1 MLTPN
6 VLALLNG
13 RRSFRRY
20 RAALAQ
26 AIQLDPALQLLP
38 RLLDLPL
45 AVEPLPDPAAI
56 LAAPASIT
64 LSGPPASGRTLAL
77 LQTLARWAEHGA
89 AGPVVY
95 LSLADSDAANLSPR
109 AIITGAFHR
118 AGLPPALSAESRPCI
133 LLIDD
138 LEQLPANRRALWQQ
152 LLCGLETSWPA
163 ARAVVAL
170 PAGEQLPGFQ
180 AVELTVPGLDRLGAW
195 LGHLLPNQEI
205 QPILTALTSGHL
217 ARLRHQNA
225 DLAALAL
232 TYPLSGMPASRTQL
246 YEQVYALFRPLLDDD
261 DRLRARPAEPGGPRS
276 RRTPV
281 AVQLAPGMLVGRAA
295 LRHYRLARSLAGGA
309 DLAILTD
316 LPGAER
322 AAVAPLA
329 AGLLDDP
336 SPVLRLLWGDGSPDP
351 LSVAG
356 MVACLCERPAQS
368 VGYALPLIDLLA
380 QQATPSSQRLL
391 AHLAPSLPELL
402 ATAAPERATIALRLV
417 AQARSTLGAER
428 LATLLV
434 ALIDHPG
441 ADPTLR
447 WAAADLLIE
456 TAAAGGAAGDPSI
469 APMAPPGADTLALAI
484 RCVLGAPAGSA
495 RVGAPELRP
504 GLLALLDG
512 AYGAIRRRT
521 VASALLTDAAAP
533 EDLRALALATVP
545 DPLPISRAL
554 LGAAIVDPTPEV
566 RRAALTAIGRDEP
579 AAALS
584 VLAQALSGD
593 LRPAVQVDL
602 LAAIAALPQVE
613 AGALL
618 ARCALNPQ
626 LGATARMAAID
637 LLAKR
642 GREGAAIL
650 LRLLTLPRLG
660 APGRAAVAR
669 HLGRMGVGA
678 ALPDLRAILLGDGAP
693 QLRRAAAVA
702 LGDLVRRPALREA
715 ALAALSAGLAHA
727 GIDSGL
733 IAQIALALGMSGA
746 SAAIPALGR
755 LLSPLLDDELR
766 AAWLAHIPDLAILPA
781 AEWPGLSV
789 SPTVRVLLLEQLAVG
804 ATPADQPTSLA
815 ELVGRQTDAIL
826 HAAVTALTAIGSLQP
841 SRRNDIRALLR
852 RALRSERR
860 QHAIDRLLI
869 PLAAISAN
877 GGAGD
882 LEAFLSDPGADLRLR
897 WCALDRLGRGPVAT
911 PILLRRLET
920 GSDDGFICGR
930 LIELLGEQRARVAL
944 PALRQLAEQRGGDP
958 HLRRCAIA
966 ALGRLA
972 EPAAEATLL
981 RIILDGHTALDARSA
996 AAAAL
1001 PPLLDPSACQ
1011 SLRDLLRIERQP
1023 HELAAAVLA
1032 ALGRSSDREALSLLL
1047 RYAQSEQPLEAMA
1060 AITAI
1065 VAVGERSV
1073 APTLVRVTQSNT
1085 APLGVRLAAVLAL
1098 LQLWGAE
1105 YLPLLRDYL
1114 HSPLPPLRL
1123 QAHAALARLAP
1134 DDERLVAPVADTS
1147 APLALRL
1154 AAIGH
1159 LAATRAADPV
1169 LPMLVINPDEPPQI
1183 RIAAAQALAKATDP
1197 IAVDGLAAALTT
1209 DGPPQLHRHCVEGLT
1224 CMAESGGP
1232 TAEPARLRL
1241 AQLAWQPHQPEIGHW
1256 AATALIG

>member
-13 RRSFRRY
+13 RHSFRRY

-56 LAAPASIT
+56 LAAPTSIA
-64 LSGPPASGRTLAL
+64 LAGPPASGRTLAL
-77 LQTLARWAEHGA
+77 MQTLARWAERGA
-89 AGPVVY
+89 AGPALY
-95 LSLADSDAANLSPR
+95 LSLADCDAANLSPR
-109 AIITGAFHR
+109 AIIAGALHR
-118 AGLPPALSAESRPCI
+118 AGLPPAISAESRPCI

-138 LEQLPANRRALWQQ
+138 LEQLPANRRTLWYS
-152 LLCGLETSWPA
+152 LLSGLDQSWPA
-163 ARAVVAL
+163 ARAVVAV
-170 PAGEQLPGFQ
+170 PAGEQIPGLQ
-180 AVELTVPGLDRLGAW
+180 SVELTPPEPGQLGAW
-195 LGHLLPNQEI
+195 LGHLLPNQDI
-205 QPILTALTSGHL
+205 QPIRTALTSGHL
-217 ARLRHQNA
+217 AGLRHQNA

-232 TYPLSGMPASRTQL
+232 IYPLSGLPALRTQL
-246 YEQVYALFRPLLDDD
+246 YEQAYALVRPLLDDE
-261 DRLRARPAEPGGPRS
+261 DRPKARLAEPARPRARRAPEAL
-276 RRTPV
+276 
-281 AVQLAPGMLVGRAA
+281 QLAAGLLVGRTA

-351 LSVAG
+351 LSAAG
-356 MVACLCERPAQS
+356 MVACLCERPAQA

-380 QQATPSSQRLL
+380 QQASPTAQRLL
-391 AHLAPSLPELL
+391 AHLAPSLPALL
-402 ATAAPERATIALRLV
+402 ATAAPERATVALRLV
-417 AQARSTLGAER
+417 AQASGALGAER
-428 LATLLV
+428 LAALLI
-434 ALIDHPG
+434 ALIDHPD
-441 ADPTLR
+441 ADAVLR
-447 WAAADLLIE
+447 WAAADLLIAS
-456 TAAAGGAAGDPSI
+456 AAEGRPGADL
-469 APMAPPGADTLALAI
+469 APPPGADALALAI
-484 RCVLGAPAGSA
+484 RCMLGVTAGA
-495 RVGAPELRP
+495 AAIGAPELRP
-504 GLLALLDG
+504 GLRALLAGEHG
-512 AYGAIRRRT
+512 AARRHA
-521 VASALLTDAAAP
+521 VASALLTDPATP
-533 EDLRALALATVP
+533 EDLRALTLAAAPGT
-545 DPLPISRAL
+545 LPSDRAL
-554 LGAAIVDPTPEV
+554 LGQAITDPNPVV
-566 RRAALTAIGRDEP
+566 RRAALTAVGRDDP
-579 AAALS
+579 AAALG
-584 VLAQALSGD
+584 VLAQALGGD
-593 LRPAVQVDL
+593 LRPAAQIDL
-602 LAAIAALPQVE
+602 LAAIAQIPQVE

-618 ARCALNPQ
+618 ARSALNRQ
-626 LGATARMAAID
+626 LSAAACAAAVD
-637 LLAKR
+637 LLATR

-660 APGRAAVAR
+660 GHGRAAVAR

-678 ALPDLRAILLGDGAP
+678 ALPDLRAILLGNGEP
-693 QLRRAAAVA
+693 LLRRAAAAA

-715 ALAALSAGLAHA
+715 ALAALIAGLEHAHV
-727 GIDSGL
+727 DSSL

-766 AAWLAHIPDLAILPA
+766 VAWLSSIPDLAILPA
-781 AEWPGLSV
+781 AEWPALPLA
-789 SPTVRVLLLEQLAVG
+789 PTVRVLLLEQLAVG

-815 ELVGRQTDAIL
+815 ELVSRQTDTIL

-860 QHAIDRLLI
+860 QQAIDRLLI
-869 PLAAISAN
+869 PLAAISTN
-877 GGAGD
+877 GGASD

-897 WCALDRLGRGPVAT
+897 WCALDRLGRGPVAAE
-911 PILLRRLET
+911 ILLRRLES
-920 GSDDGFICGR
+920 GSDDGFIRGR
-930 LIELLGEQRARVAL
+930 LIELLGEQRVKAAL
-944 PALRQLAEQRGGDP
+944 PPLRQIAEQRGGDP

-981 RIILDGHTALDARSA
+981 RIVLDSHAPLDARSA

-1001 PPLLDPSACQ
+1001 PPLLDPAICQ
-1011 SLRDLLRIERQP
+1011 SLRELLRIERQP

-1032 ALGRSSDREALSLLL
+1032 ALGRSGDRESLTLLL
-1047 RYAQSEQPLEAMA
+1047 RYAQSEQPTEAMA

-1073 APTLVRVTQSNT
+1073 APTLVQVTQNT
-1085 APLGVRLAAVLAL
+1085 LVAPGVRLAAVIAL

-1105 YLPLLRDYL
+1105 YLPLLRNYL
-1114 HSPLPPLRL
+1114 HSSLLPLRI
-1123 QAHAALARLAP
+1123 QAHAALARLNP
-1134 DDERLVAPVADTS
+1134 DDARLLAPVADAS

-1159 LAATRAADPV
+1159 LATLRPADPV
-1169 LPMLVINPDEPPQI
+1169 LPMLVINPDEPLQI
-1183 RIAAAQALAKATDP
+1183 RIAAAQALAHAADP
-1197 IAVDGLAAALTT
+1197 TAVDGLSAALAT
-1209 DGPPQLHRHCVEGLT
+1209 DGPPQLHRQCVESLAR
-1224 CMAESGGP
+1224 MAEAGGP
-1232 TAEPARLRL
+1232 AAEPARLRL

-1256 AATALIG
+1256 ASQSW